1 MKRKGLLLLFL
12 LTLLG
17 EATGIILFMKQE
29 ETAYQDPV
37 KVNELLWSIRN
48 EWDTLDDHENTSAYA
63 YTVLDETGK
72 PRYTS
77 DDTMAQSM
85 NEAIIHHDTVL
96 DVVIDDVC
104 VGKVIINNP
113 IQAEYEAHKQ
123 QLLIVFLI
131 SMLIQC
137 LLAIGYICY
146 LQRMIIEPFQK
157 LKEFA
162 QRVADGN
169 LDIPLTMDRKNIFGA
184 FSEAFD
190 IMRQELHKARIA
202 EAKANESKK
211 ELVAKLSHD
220 MKTPL
225 ASIKAAAEVGE
236 TISVQPKIRDN
247 YRQIIQ
253 KTDQITTLLNNLFT
267 STLEELQQLTVAPTD
282 MESSEIT
289 AMLKNADYCQ
299 RSIIPQI
306 PSCIIYADKLRLQQ
320 VFDNIFV
327 NSYKYANT
335 AITISARLTAQY
347 LCIEIE
353 DHGGGVAKAELP
365 YLKAKYKRGK
375 QAAGIEGA
383 GLGLYIADSFMREM
397 AGTLTIENGADGFKV
412 IVGIA
417 LSGSNLRKN

>member
-12 LTLLG
+12 LTLLA
-17 EATGIILFMKQE
+17 EAAGLIWFTKQDTE
-29 ETAYQDPV
+29 ADQDPV

-48 EWDTLDDHENTSAYA
+48 EWDTLDSHVNTSAYT
-63 YTVLDETGK
+63 YTVLDETGR
-72 PRYTS
+72 PRYT
-77 DDTMAQSM
+77 DDETMAQSI

-104 VGKVIINNP
+104 VGKLIIHNP

-123 QLLIVFLI
+123 QILIVFLL

-137 LLAIGYICY
+137 LLAISYICY
-146 LQRMIIEPFQK
+146 LQRTIIEPFHK
-157 LKEFA
+157 LHAFA
-162 QRVADGN
+162 RRVADGN

-225 ASIKAAAEVGE
+225 ASIKAAAEVGA
-236 TISVQPKIRDN
+236 TISVQPKIQEN
-247 YRQIIQ
+247 YRQIIL
-253 KTDQITTLLNNLFT
+253 KTDQITALLNNLFT
-267 STLEELQQLTVAPTD
+267 STLEELQQLTITPAD
-282 MESSEIT
+282 MESSELI
-289 AMLKNADYCQ
+289 AILKNADYCQ
-299 RSIIPQI
+299 RSTIPQI

-335 AITISARLTAQY
+335 AITIRAKLSAQY

-353 DHGGGVAKAELP
+353 DYGGGAAKEELP

-375 QAAGIEGA
+375 QAEGIEGA
-383 GLGLYIADSFMREM
+383 GLGLYIADCFMQEM
-397 AGTLTIENGADGFKV
+397 GGTLSIENGKDGFQV
-412 IVGIA
+412 IVSIA
-417 LSGSNLRKN
+417 LSGTI